1 MRDQSKQLRHQ
12 KIKHGPNNGK
22 AAIDDIKESGIIE
35 KCPANKKLCK
45 GFVE

>member
-1 MRDQSKQLRHQ
+1 LINSHATKRNKY
-12 KIKHGPNNGK
+12 GPNNGK